1 MDPVDVAARPTY
13 LAVAD
18 VLRRRIALGT
28 YPPGARLPSERE
40 LAEALSVGR
49 MTVRRAVRLLGEER
63 LLATSRGRAGTVVLD
78 HSEQRRQD
86 GRELDHLVEAVR
98 DAFDFRLALEPLA
111 ARLAAARA
119 TPAERAAIISL
130 AQGRASSVGAF
141 RALDSRFHTGVAEA
155 CGNAL
160 VLEGVRSSRAEML
173 GWHAPTDAS
182 WWSDEPGERF
192 AALHL
197 PIAEAIAAGDAA
209 GAAREMTRHL
219 HAGRRVYLTALAHAG
234 ATIPADL
241 AGALSP

>member
-49 MTVRRAVRLLGEER
+49 MTVRRAVRLLGEEH
-63 LLATSRGRAGTVVLD
+63 LLATSRGRGGTTVLD
-78 HSEQRRQD
+78 QSEQPHHEVS
-86 GRELDHLVEAVR
+86 ELERLVVAVR
-98 DAFDFRLALEPLA
+98 DAFEFRLAIEPLA
-111 ARLAAARA
+111 TRLAAARA
-119 TPAERAAIISL
+119 TPAERTAIASL

-141 RALDSRFHTGVAEA
+141 RALDSRFHTGIAEA

-160 VLEGVRSSRAEML
+160 VLEAVRWSRAEML
-173 GWHAPTDAS
+173 GWHAPTDAA
-182 WWSDEPGERF
+182 WWSDELGERF
-192 AALHL
+192 AALHR
-197 PIAEAIAAGDAA
+197 PIAEAIAAGDEA
-209 GAAREMTRHL
+209 GAERAMVHHL
-219 HAGRRVYLTALAHAG
+219 QEGRRVYLTALANAG

-241 AGALSP
+241 AEMLAP